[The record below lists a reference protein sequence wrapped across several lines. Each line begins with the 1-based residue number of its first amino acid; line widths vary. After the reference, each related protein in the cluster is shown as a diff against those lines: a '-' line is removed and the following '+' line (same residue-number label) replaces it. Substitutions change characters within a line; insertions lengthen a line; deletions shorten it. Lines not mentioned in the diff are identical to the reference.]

1 MINAFQMSSQLAIQ
15 CDLDS
20 KSHRFFTPRHSG
32 GVNVTRNFSSDSRQE
47 AAIAFM
53 LDRLGYLWS
62 GFPRLDLWRLGE
74 RIDGSFAVGSVGW
87 WPRGPMMP
95 RIHTPLFSNL
105 QEKVHVNFG
114 FLLSV

>member
-1 MINAFQMSSQLAIQ
+1 MSLEISL
-15 CDLDS
+15 
-20 KSHRFFTPRHSG
+20 
-32 GVNVTRNFSSDSRQE
+32 VTRARRLPSR
-47 AAIAFM
+47 